1 MEAERASRA
10 MQLAQLESQL
20 KVLSDLRDSKESE
33 LRVVEEQSQ
42 KQLDELENAQKR
54 ISDQDVEVAGLR
66 ANNKKLI
73 DDIATQF
80 SLVRNLT
87 NQSFEL
93 KNQIELLKKKEMDLV
108 ANLAMSKKVLDRN
121 GLTVNSLTDHIVP
134 KLDGLVVKT
143 FVRWVV
149 RDQPWYG

>member
-93 KNQIELLKKKEMDLV
+93 KNQIELLKKKEMDSGCELGQV
-108 ANLAMSKKVLDRN
+108 EK
-121 GLTVNSLTDHIVP
+121 GT
-134 KLDGLVVKT
+134 
-143 FVRWVV
+143 
-149 RDQPWYG
+149 